1 MSSAARSAGTRPRP
15 QTRPRGTG
23 VFGAPALLKNG
34 LIRRYLSA
42 YAEQDWDHVVK
53 VRARA
58 GGM

>member
-1 MSSAARSAGTRPRP
+1 
-15 QTRPRGTG
+15 